1 VFIISDRDFVY
12 MEARTDNFPEEG
24 DILISGYSVEREDV
38 PPKAGIVRGHVYHTG
53 TQKITFAVVL
63 NASACVRAWWCG

>member
-53 TQKITFAVVL
+53 TIENFVV
-63 NASACVRAWWCG
+63 